1 MTTGKPGVRYT
12 YADYCAFPDDTRYE
26 LIDGELYMAAAPT
39 RGHQIV
45 VIDLG
50 FLMSNFVTGSNLG
63 IVLIAPFDVIL
74 SDEVVVQPDILFVS
88 ADRLDIVTERGCF
101 GPPDL
106 VVEILSPSTR
116 ERDRETK
123 REVYARFG
131 VKEYWL
137 VDMDARTVTAME
149 LAGGELAT
157 RAVFDESGEA
167 TSGLLPGLSIRV
179 EDIFA
184 RV

>member
-12 YADYCAFPDDTRYE
+12 YTDYCDLPDDARYE

-39 RGHQIV
+39 RRHQIMVLDFGSTFSDLV
-45 VIDLG
+45 VG
-50 FLMSNFVTGSNLG
+50 NHMG
-63 IVLIAPFDVIL
+63 IVMIAPLDVVL

-88 ADRLDIVTERGCF
+88 ADRLDIMTERGCF

-106 VVEILSPSTR
+106 VVEILSPSTQ
-116 ERDRETK
+116 EQDRETK

-137 VDMDARTVTAME
+137 ADMDGRTVNAME
-149 LAGGELAT
+149 LVGGEFIT
-157 RAVFDESGEA
+157 CAVLDESGEIN
-167 TSGLLPGLSIRV
+167 SPLLPGLSISGNR
-179 EDIFA
+179 IFA

>member
-1 MTTGKPGVRYT
+1 MTTGNPGVRYT
-12 YADYCAFPDDTRYE
+12 YADYCDLPDDVRYE
-26 LIDGELYMAAAPT
+26 LIDGELYMAAAPSS
-39 RGHQIV
+39 RHQIV

-50 FLMSNFVTGSNLG
+50 FPLSEFVVRNGLG
-63 IVLIAPFDVIL
+63 LVLIAPLDVVL

-88 ADRLDIVTERGCF
+88 AERLEIVTERGCL

-106 VVEILSPSTR
+106 VVEILSPSTQ

-123 REVYARFG
+123 RGVYARFG

-137 VDMDARTVTAME
+137 ADMDGRTVNAME
-149 LAGGELAT
+149 LVGGEFVT
-157 RAVFDESGEA
+157 RAVLDESGEIN
-167 TSGLLPGLSIRV
+167 SPLLPGLSIPVSR
-179 EDIFA
+179 IFA